1 MDYYEWMRF
10 FLALL
15 PLMLTCTLSV
25 HAQTP
30 PPTEPAPQS
39 SAMDASLFYQ
49 LLLSELSV
57 QSEEP
62 STAFSL
68 MLDAARKAND
78 PSVFK
83 RAIHIALQARSG
95 ESALQAAKAWSQA
108 FPTSRDANRFV
119 LQILLGL
126 NRPADTLEPL
136 KRELALVPQSER
148 RELIWSIP
156 VSYERASDRQAAAS
170 TVQKALAG
178 VFNDPEVGA
187 TAWASVGR
195 LWLHAGDRAAALNAA
210 TKGLAITP
218 ESEHPAL
225 LALSMMEADTPEA
238 ETLVQKHLASA
249 RPEFRMAYIK
259 ALLNTQRLDDVKL
272 QLQAI
277 KTHSP
282 NYADAWLIDGALA
295 LQAGDLPVAE
305 QQFQH
310 YLDLL
315 DATPEEQQH
324 AETQRGR
331 SQAFLSLA
339 EIAHRRKDFQTAE
352 GWLQRVNHPD
362 DILRAQIRRAS
373 LIAQQGRLEEA
384 ISLIQSQTERSEA
397 DARLK
402 QSAEIQLLRDLKQF
416 ERARDTLKAAMDR
429 NPNDLDLVYDL
440 AMANERLGDL
450 TEMER
455 LLRHLM
461 EAKPQDPQGYNALG
475 YSLADHNLRL
485 PEAIELINKAL
496 ELSPKDPF
504 ITDSLAWAQFRS
516 GNHETALQL
525 LQGAFKDKPDAEIAA
540 HLGEVLWT
548 LNRRDEAIRMFKEG
562 LQLNPDNE
570 TLTETI
576 RRLRVPL

>member
-10 FLALL
+10 FHALL

-30 PPTEPAPQS
+30 PPTEPVPQS

-49 LLLSELSV
+49 LLLGELSV

-62 STAFSL
+62 GTAFSL
-68 MLDAARKAND
+68 MLDAARKTND

-83 RAIHIALQARSG
+83 RAVQIALQARSG

-108 FPTSRDANRFV
+108 NPASRDANRFV

-126 NRPADTLEPL
+126 NRSADTLEPL
-136 KRELALVPQSER
+136 KRELALTPQSER

-156 VSYERASDRQAAAS
+156 VSYERAGDRQAAAS

-195 LWLHAGDRAAALNAA
+195 LWLHAGDKAAALNAA

-225 LALSMMEADTPEA
+225 LALSLMDADTPEA
-238 ETLVQKHLASA
+238 ENLVKKHLSSA
-249 RPEFRMAYIK
+249 RSEFRMAYIK
-259 ALLNTQRLDDVKL
+259 ALLNVQRLDDVKL

-295 LQAGDLPVAE
+295 LQAGNLPVAE

-315 DATPEEQQH
+315 DATPEDQQH

-339 EIAHRRKDFQTAE
+339 EIAHRRKDLPTAE
-352 GWLQRVNHPD
+352 SWLQRVNHPD

-384 ISLIQSQTERSEA
+384 ISLIQSQTERNET

-416 ERARDTLKAAMDR
+416 ERARDTLKAAMVRD
-429 NPNDLDLVYDL
+429 PNDLDLVYDL
-440 AMANERLGDL
+440 AMVNERLGEM

-455 LLRHLM
+455 LLRHLI
-461 EAKPQDPQGYNALG
+461 EAKPQDPQAYNALG

-485 PEAIELINKAL
+485 PEAIELITKAL

-504 ITDSLAWAQFRS
+504 ITDSLAWAEFRS
-516 GNHETALQL
+516 GNHETALRL
-525 LQGAFKDKPDAEIAA
+525 LQSAFKDKPDAEIAA
-540 HLGEVLWT
+540 HLGEVLWAV
-548 LNRRDEAIRMFKEG
+548 NRRDEAIQVFREG
-562 LQLNPDNE
+562 LKLNPDNE